1 MIERRNPATLVTAPP
16 RQERRG
22 GTNSGIHVEE
32 ERCFATDAEVLD
44 YWGRRLFNAQHQ
56 FLAGGSIFGLLG
68 PIGVMQRH
76 GATQEQIDSVIR
88 AAGRHMPFPAH
99 LFQDQAA

>member
-1 MIERRNPATLVTAPP
+1 MTTQHLQEQP
-16 RQERRG
+16 RD
-22 GTNSGIHVEE
+22 TKPGIHVEE
-32 ERCFATDAEVLD
+32 ERSFATDTEVLD

-56 FLAGGSIFGLLG
+56 FLTGSSIFALLG

-88 AAGRHMPFPAH
+88 SACRHMPFPAH
-99 LFQDQAA
+99 LFQDKAA

>member
-1 MIERRNPATLVTAPP
+1 MTTQRLLDPP
-16 RQERRG
+16 R
-22 GTNSGIHVEE
+22 GTNPGIHVEE
-32 ERCFATDAEVLD
+32 ERSFATDAEVLD

-56 FLAGGSIFGLLG
+56 FSTGGSIFALLG

-88 AAGRHMPFPAH
+88 SACRHMPFPAH
-99 LFQDQAA
+99 LFQAEAA